1 MGVAGGGAGGGGG
14 GRRSGGQSAPGS
26 AGQASIGQ
34 AGQDGQDKSA
44 DGGGGGGGGGNSGN
58 GGTVNPGDEGANAG
72 FYGYSQN
79 ANPSGQSPGRR
90 FGAAGVGGGA
100 TQPGNAGAAQIF
112 FDIPGLFAHDGTRF
126 RPVQK
131 QYVKT
136 AGVWQEI
143 NEVYVKQG
151 GSWNL
156 IVGSLPA
163 VFNTVG
169 GSFGVASRPQAPEV
183 NAPVDFRDFG
193 GGSGYELGQDS
204 LGGLGG
210 RGSVVRDGSN
220 NPVGDGFGGY
230 VTSSGDSVNADGS
243 VGNENRG

>member
-1 MGVAGGGAGGGGG
+1 
-14 GRRSGGQSAPGS
+14 
-26 AGQASIGQ
+26 
-34 AGQDGQDKSA
+34 
-44 DGGGGGGGGGNSGN
+44 
-58 GGTVNPGDEGANAG
+58 
-72 FYGYSQN
+72 
-79 ANPSGQSPGRR
+79 
-90 FGAAGVGGGA
+90 
-100 TQPGNAGAAQIF
+100 
-112 FDIPGLFAHDGTRF
+112 
-126 RPVQK
+126 VQK

-143 NEVYVKQG
+143 SEVYVKQG

-193 GGSGYELGQDS
+193 GGSGFQLGES
-204 LGGLGG
+204 EGPSGGLGG
-210 RGSVVRDGSN
+210 QGSVVTDGSG
-220 NPVGDGFGGY
+220 NPVTDGSGGY

-243 VGNENRG
+243 RPGENQG

>member
-1 MGVAGGGAGGGGG
+1 
-14 GRRSGGQSAPGS
+14 
-26 AGQASIGQ
+26 
-34 AGQDGQDKSA
+34 
-44 DGGGGGGGGGNSGN
+44 
-58 GGTVNPGDEGANAG
+58 
-72 FYGYSQN
+72 
-79 ANPSGQSPGRR
+79 
-90 FGAAGVGGGA
+90 
-100 TQPGNAGAAQIF
+100 
-112 FDIPGLFAHDGTRF
+112 LFAHDGTSF
-126 RPVQK
+126 KPVQK

-136 AGVWQEI
+136 AGVWREI
-143 NEVYVKQG
+143 GEVYVKQG

-193 GGSGYELGQDS
+193 GGSGYDLGQDS

-210 RGSVVRDGSN
+210 GGSVVTDGSG
-220 NPVGDGFGGY
+220 NPVTDGSGGY

-243 VGNENRG
+243 RPGENQG

>member
-1 MGVAGGGAGGGGG
+1 V
-14 GRRSGGQSAPGS
+14 
-26 AGQASIGQ
+26 
-34 AGQDGQDKSA
+34 
-44 DGGGGGGGGGNSGN
+44 
-58 GGTVNPGDEGANAG
+58 GANAG

-79 ANPSGQSPGRR
+79 ANPSGQSPGGNAP
-90 FGAAGVGGGA
+90 GAAGRGGGA

-126 RPVQK
+126 KPVQK

-136 AGVWQEI
+136 AGVWREI
-143 NEVYVKQG
+143 GEVYVKQG

-193 GGSGYELGQDS
+193 GGSGYDLGQDPDNFS
-204 LGGLGG
+204 I
-210 RGSVVRDGSN
+210 VRDDSGR
-220 NPVGDGFGGY
+220 PVTTESGGY
-230 VTSSGDSVNADGS
+230 VTSSGGSVNSDGS
-243 VGNENRG
+243 PPGGFSGSELGGAGGSGGE